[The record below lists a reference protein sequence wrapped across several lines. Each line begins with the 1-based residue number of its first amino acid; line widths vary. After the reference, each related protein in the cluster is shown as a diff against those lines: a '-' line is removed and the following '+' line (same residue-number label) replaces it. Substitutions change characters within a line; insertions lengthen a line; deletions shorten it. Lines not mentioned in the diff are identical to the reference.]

1 MTSLTRANVYRERQ
15 ALTWSLARRSPMVST
30 ISPANTGWVSV
41 GIDHDTAGFA
51 VNAIRGWHT
60 SMGQE
65 RYP

>member
-1 MTSLTRANVYRERQ
+1 
-15 ALTWSLARRSPMVST
+15 MVST